1 MIKFLFSWRK
11 QTMKNS
17 FILVLIFSLFV
28 NFSFSQTISGR
39 LVDDLGNGKA
49 GMELKAFI
57 YPDVFTAVSAPN
69 GTFSLKITTG
79 LENQELPSGYK
90 VSENHPNPFSFI
102 TGITVT
108 IPSNGKVSCD
118 IFNIQGQKV
127 KESSNFRCGPGVH
140 NLDIDFQGLA
150 DGFYLL
156 KIRLD
161 DRYSVSRKV
170 WLKQGSPS
178 SSSQIQPVAGLRL
191 NTPKEETT
199 VIKIDSLVVNGADV
213 ERKVFV
219 DVDNI
224 VDNILDLGDINIT
237 EALSIEEDYF
247 ENSYV
252 PLAITGVSGSGFDT
266 KNMGLRFFDN
276 RGFLVTIPAVYS
288 TEEFMICSLPA
299 YVNITTGEIESGV
312 VKVQAVKDLGKFSI
326 TSNIKSDIGIG
337 ALPTLTLPAGTITSN
352 FYASLELMLVDE
364 IASLENMDKTSGGVI
379 NTVQLRSELESSRLL
394 CVQMVDKIRQV
405 MNGQI
410 QNELAGDI
418 NGTKVYL
425 NTTTLQILDQWL
437 LAVVNGISPE
447 TTDTPSGI
455 IDIEN
460 RQTLPNLL
468 KIIAN
473 EQDIDDFLRC
483 NVNGSY
489 NSNCVQNYRQQKL
502 PAARDQLAT
511 LGKMVGYGTFAI
523 GAGLAL
529 TVGSVPL
536 SVVALLALPNLMILG
551 TMMQMDATVLSMNYD
566 DINAAKRLLD
576 DFTDGV
582 KTVANGVISPVI
594 SAWKGDKSGI
604 FYDFLT
610 TFESELKSLG
620 SSFVAQSLSY
630 VEKKLAPVTYTGT
643 LNGVQIEESEK
654 ATITYTITSTVKITL
669 SGNGT
674 LDYPYGGKI
683 VVSGNVAPTAV
694 SHPPWQVTVTGG
706 PFTLPGSVYGTQSNV
721 SGTISKYVVFSNGT
735 VNENS
740 LTGNISF
747 TVGCGWGCADP
758 IKQSITLNK

>member
-1 MIKFLFSWRK
+1 
-11 QTMKNS
+11 MKKS
-17 FILVLIFSLFV
+17 IILVLILLFHTSV
-28 NFSFSQTISGR
+28 SYSQTISGC

-57 YPDVFTAVSAPN
+57 HPDVFTAVSAPN

-102 TGITVT
+102 TGINVT
-108 IPSNGKVSCD
+108 IPSNGNVSCD
-118 IFNIQGQKV
+118 IFNVQGQKV
-127 KESSNFRCGPGVH
+127 KESSNFRCGPGEH
-140 NLDIDFQGLA
+140 NLDIDFQGLT

-156 KIRLD
+156 KIMLD

-170 WLKQGSPS
+170 WLKQGSPN
-178 SSSQIQPVAGLRL
+178 SSSQILPVAGLRL
-191 NTPKEETT
+191 NTPKQENA
-199 VIKIDSLVVNGADV
+199 VIKIDSLVVTGADV

-224 VDNILDLGDINIT
+224 VDNILDLGDINIS
-237 EALSIEEDYF
+237 EALSIEEDDF
-247 ENSYV
+247 ENSYA

-266 KNMGLRFFDN
+266 KNMALRYFDN
-276 RGFLVTIPAVYS
+276 RGFAVTIPAVYS
-288 TEEFMICSLPA
+288 TDEFMICSLPA

-312 VKVQAVKDLGKFSI
+312 VKVQAVKDLGKLSI
-326 TSNIKSDIGIG
+326 TSNIKSGIGIG
-337 ALPTLTLPAGTITSN
+337 ALPALTLPPGTIASN
-352 FYASLELMLVDE
+352 FYASLELMLADE
-364 IASLENMDKTSGGVI
+364 ITSLENMDQTSGGVI
-379 NTVQLRSELESSRLL
+379 NTVQLRSEFENSRLL

-425 NTTTLQILDQWL
+425 NTASLQILDQWL

-455 IDIEN
+455 IEIEK
-460 RQTLPNLL
+460 RQTLPYIL
-468 KIIAN
+468 KKIAN
-473 EQDIDDFLRC
+473 EQDIDDLLRC

-489 NSNCVQNYRQQKL
+489 NSNCVQDYRQQKL

-594 SAWKGDKSGI
+594 SAWKGDKAGV

-610 TFESELKSLG
+610 TFESELKTLVSG
-620 SSFVAQSLSY
+620 FVTQSLSY
-630 VEKKLAPVTYTGT
+630 IQFKPEPVTYTGT

-654 ATITYTITSTVKITL
+654 ATVTYTITSTVKITL

-674 LDYPYGGKI
+674 LIYPYGGKI
-683 VVSGNVAPTAV
+683 VVTGNVAPTAV

-747 TVGCGWGCADP
+747 TVGCGWVCADP

>member
-1 MIKFLFSWRK
+1 
-11 QTMKNS
+11 MKKS
-17 FILVLIFSLFV
+17 IILVLILLFHTSV
-28 NFSFSQTISGR
+28 SYSQTISGC

-57 YPDVFTAVSAPN
+57 HPDVFTAVSAPN

-102 TGITVT
+102 TGINVT
-108 IPSNGKVSCD
+108 IPSNGNVSCD
-118 IFNIQGQKV
+118 IFNVQGQKV

-140 NLDIDFQGLA
+140 NLDIDFQGLT

-156 KIRLD
+156 KIMLD

-170 WLKQGSPS
+170 WLKQGSPN
-178 SSSQIQPVAGLRL
+178 SSSQILPVAGLRL
-191 NTPKEETT
+191 NTPKQENA
-199 VIKIDSLVVNGADV
+199 VIKIDSLVVTGADV

-224 VDNILDLGDINIT
+224 VDNILDLGDINIS
-237 EALSIEEDYF
+237 EALSIEEDDF
-247 ENSYV
+247 ENSYA

-266 KNMGLRFFDN
+266 KNMALRYFDN
-276 RGFLVTIPAVYS
+276 RGFAVTIPAVYS
-288 TEEFMICSLPA
+288 TDEFMICSLPA

-312 VKVQAVKDLGKFSI
+312 VKVQAVKDLGKLSI
-326 TSNIKSDIGIG
+326 TSNIKSGIGIG
-337 ALPTLTLPAGTITSN
+337 ALPALTLPPGTIASN
-352 FYASLELMLVDE
+352 FYASLELMLADE
-364 IASLENMDKTSGGVI
+364 ITSLENMDQTSGGVI
-379 NTVQLRSELESSRLL
+379 NTVQLRSEFENSRLL

-425 NTTTLQILDQWL
+425 NTASLQILDQWL

-455 IDIEN
+455 IEIEK
-460 RQTLPNLL
+460 RQTLPYIL
-468 KIIAN
+468 KKIAN
-473 EQDIDDFLRC
+473 EQDIDDLLRC

-489 NSNCVQNYRQQKL
+489 NSNCVQDYRQQKL

-594 SAWKGDKSGI
+594 SAWKGDKAGV

-610 TFESELKSLG
+610 TFESELKTLVSG
-620 SSFVAQSLSY
+620 FVTQSLSY
-630 VEKKLAPVTYTGT
+630 IQFKPEPVTYTGT

-654 ATITYTITSTVKITL
+654 ATVTYTITSTVKITL

-674 LDYPYGGKI
+674 LIYPYGGKI
-683 VVSGNVAPTAV
+683 VVTGNVAPTAV

-747 TVGCGWGCADP
+747 TVGCGWVCADP